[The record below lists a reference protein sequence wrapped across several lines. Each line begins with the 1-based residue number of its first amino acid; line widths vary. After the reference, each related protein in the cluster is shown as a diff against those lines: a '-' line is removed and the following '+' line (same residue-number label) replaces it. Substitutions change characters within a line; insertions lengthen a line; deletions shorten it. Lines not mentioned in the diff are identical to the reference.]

1 MPTPSSV
8 QRIPPPVTEKNDPSV
23 GLIRKRLR
31 QLQPAIE
38 LEDPYIVAVLIALA
52 QKRSYQRHQA
62 GLNTHQGYYNRAVE
76 LKPHSAYG
84 TQGPFQVCLPIS
96 RENFKTLTTP
106 QVHLLALAGSQTFC
120 VYKALFPRSFL
131 EKLNNPSQF
140 SPSGPISISYYP
152 LPHLD
157 PKKLRDELC
166 RNLHN

>member
-1 MPTPSSV
+1 MPNPSSL
-8 QRIPPPVTEKNDPSV
+8 QCIPPLVTKKNDPSV
-23 GLIRKRLR
+23 GFIKKRLR
-31 QLQPAIE
+31 QLQSAIE

-62 GLNTHQGYYNRAVE
+62 GQNIHQGYYNRAVE
-76 LKPHSAYG
+76 LEPDEM
-84 TQGPFQVCLPIS
+84 QGPFQVCLPIL

-106 QVHLLALAGSQTFC
+106 QVHLLALAASQTFC
-120 VYKALFPRSFL
+120 VYKAHFPRSFL
-131 EKLNNPSQF
+131 EKFDNPSQF

-157 PKKLRDELC
+157 PKRLRDELC